1 MSKIFTALKKAQG
14 ELASIASPVIEMA
27 EADGN
32 DTGAIESDFDA
43 SSQPRLKTDATALPE
58 SRSEV
63 RRSAL
68 RLQPGSVVLPAA
80 SRQRRV
86 MEEYRIIRT
95 KIVQHPKQ
103 PKVIAVSSAGPGDG
117 KTVNSV
123 NIACTL
129 ALRDNARVL
138 LIDADLRRPSIARM
152 LGVPDSPGLADV
164 LEGSA
169 TLQESIVQTDP
180 FPNLYVTPAGESRA
194 NATELL
200 DSAAWKDLCSSTK
213 TNFDYVIVDTPPV
226 GVSADFEL
234 IQAASDG
241 VILLARPNHTDLS
254 VLRKTFE
261 LVSKDKLLGMI
272 VNFSYDWFLWKT
284 HGSYYYG
291 YYGNVAG

>member
-1 MSKIFTALKKAQG
+1 
-14 ELASIASPVIEMA
+14 
-27 EADGN
+27 
-32 DTGAIESDFDA
+32 
-43 SSQPRLKTDATALPE
+43 
-58 SRSEV
+58 
-63 RRSAL
+63 
-68 RLQPGSVVLPAA
+68 
-80 SRQRRV
+80 
-86 MEEYRIIRT
+86 
-95 KIVQHPKQ
+95 
-103 PKVIAVSSAGPGDG
+103 
-117 KTVNSV
+117 
-123 NIACTL
+123 
-129 ALRDNARVL
+129 
-138 LIDADLRRPSIARM
+138 M